1 MAPEAFSKKVSQSA
15 SEVAVVLSLQAF
27 SVQGVV
33 AVAAAVFQ
41 QSLVPL
47 FPLNAEQ
54 VAWVP

>member
-1 MAPEAFSKKVSQSA
+1 LGKKVSQSV

-33 AVAAAVFQ
+33 AVAVAVFQ

-47 FPLNAEQ
+47 LPLNAEQ
-54 VAWVP
+54 AD